1 MKENCNTETSKCKKD
16 NEQSYTKNNMPISIH
31 LVDMPIA
38 NPNLIDKD
46 LERRMDVAQKIV
58 SIARFLREKSKIR
71 IRQPL
76 NKILIPISSP
86 TERRDIQMVEDIIKE
101 ELNIKEIEFIKDDSN
116 IVSKTAKANF
126 KTIGK
131 KFGKDT
137 QLVANAIKE
146 LTNEQIKELELNK
159 KIKISVKVS

>member
-1 MKENCNTETSKCKKD
+1 MEKTCNSNHTTNCQKQLLND
-16 NEQSYTKNNMPISIH
+16 RPISIH
-31 LVDMPIA
+31 LVDMPVS
-38 NPNLIDKD
+38 NPELIDKN
-46 LERRMDVAQKIV
+46 LERRMATAQKIV

-86 TERRDIQMVEDIIKE
+86 TDRRDIQMVEDIIKE
-101 ELNIKEIEFIKDDSN
+101 ELNIKEIEFITDDSN

-146 LTNEQIKELELNK
+146 FTNEQIKELEANK
-159 KIKISVKVS
+159 KITISIKM

>member
-1 MKENCNTETSKCKKD
+1 MKENCNPKYIENVK
-16 NEQSYTKNNMPISIH
+16 PISIH
-31 LVDMPIA
+31 LVDMPVS
-38 NPNLIDKD
+38 NPELIDKD
-46 LERRMDVAQKIV
+46 LERRMDTAQKIV

-76 NKILIPISSP
+76 NKILIPINSP
-86 TERRDIQMVEDIIKE
+86 TQRRDIQMVEDIIKE
-101 ELNIKEIEFIKDDSN
+101 ELNIKEIEFITDDSN
-116 IVSKTAKANF
+116 IVSKTAKPNF

-146 LTNEQIKELELNK
+146 LTNDQIKELETNK
-159 KIKISVKVS
+159 KIIISVNV